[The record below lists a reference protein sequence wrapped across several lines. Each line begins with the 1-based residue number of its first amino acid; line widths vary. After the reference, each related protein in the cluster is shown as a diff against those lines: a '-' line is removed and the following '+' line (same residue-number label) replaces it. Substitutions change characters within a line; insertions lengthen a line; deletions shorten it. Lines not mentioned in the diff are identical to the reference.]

1 MGGFSPVVNLA
12 EKVGAVKKSAE
23 QPKVPA
29 QMNNSNQTG
38 NVGPTSVEMNQTA
51 DNILKNKR
59 RGRSSTILTL
69 GSNGSSLPTL
79 GKKSLLGWA

>member
-1 MGGFSPVVNLA
+1 MGGHSPVVKLFQ
-12 EKVGAVKKSAE
+12 AVSPKSVE

-29 QMNNSNQTG
+29 QMNNSNETQTK
-38 NVGPTSVEMNQTA
+38 GPTSVEVNQTE

-69 GSNGSSLPTL
+69 GSAGSSLPTL

>member
-12 EKVGAVKKSAE
+12 EKVGVVKKSAE

-38 NVGPTSVEMNQTA
+38 NDGPTSVEMNQTA

-79 GKKSLLGWA
+79 GKKSLLG

>member
-1 MGGFSPVVNLA
+1 MGGHSPVVVKLFQ
-12 EKVGAVKKSAE
+12 AVSPKSVE

-29 QMNNSNQTG
+29 QMNNSNETQTK
-38 NVGPTSVEMNQTA
+38 GPTSVEVNQTE

-69 GSNGSSLPTL
+69 GSAGSSLPTL
-79 GKKSLLGWA
+79 GKKSLLG

>member
-38 NVGPTSVEMNQTA
+38 NDGPTSVEMNQTA

-69 GSNGSSLPTL
+69 GSAGSSLPTL
-79 GKKSLLGWA
+79 GKKSLLG

>member
-38 NVGPTSVEMNQTA
+38 NDGPTSVEMNQTA

-79 GKKSLLGWA
+79 GKKSLLG

>member
-1 MGGFSPVVNLA
+1 MAQNQAVSP
-12 EKVGAVKKSAE
+12 KSVE

-29 QMNNSNQTG
+29 QMNNSNETQTK
-38 NVGPTSVEMNQTA
+38 GPTSVEVNQTE

-69 GSNGSSLPTL
+69 GSAGSSLPTL
-79 GKKSLLGWA
+79 GKKSLLG